1 MKNHAAL
8 KGLEKIYALYDQ
20 FFCAMRTACGKGC
33 ATCCTANVT
42 MTTLEGLFMLDH
54 WQAQGRKPPVELL
67 RKSAQNPGFQPTL
80 TINQLAALC
89 LEDKQIPDESADPGA
104 GPCPLLRND
113 HCTLYAARPFGCRA
127 MVSLTD
133 CAHSGEADMPDFVLA
148 ANNLISQ
155 FIEALDH
162 AGRFGNLADI
172 LLLLSAPATVPPTRA
187 SAARNSGGQSPHP
200 RAHDSARAPPTHAT
214 AAARPA
220 TDPAGGFPGT
230 GYGLKILMVG
240 NAHPENHRR
249 VGTAHQME
257 NTPS

>member
-20 FFCAMRTACGKGC
+20 FFCTLRTACGKGC

-42 MTTLEGLFMLDH
+42 MTTLEGHFMLDH
-54 WQAQGRKPPVELL
+54 WQATRQAPPMEIL
-67 RKSAQNPGFQPTL
+67 RKSAQNPRFQPTL

-89 LEDKQIPDESADPGA
+89 LVDKEVPDESADPGA
-104 GPCPLLRND
+104 GPCPLLHND

-172 LLLLSAPATVPPTRA
+172 LLLLSAPETVPQQEHPPLETV
-187 SAARNSGGQSPHP
+187 AANRSIPVLMI
-200 RAHDSARAPPTHAT
+200 PPEHRQRMQPLLLALRQVLQE
-214 AAARPA
+214 A
-220 TDPAGGFPGT
+220 FPQPVMDVR
-230 GYGLKILMVG
+230 KF
-240 NAHPENHRR
+240 
-249 VGTAHQME
+249 
-257 NTPS
+257 

>member
-1 MKNHAAL
+1 MNSIKKHAAL

-20 FFCAMRTACGKGC
+20 LFCALRTACDKGC

-42 MTTLEGLFMLDH
+42 MTTLEGHFMLGH
-54 WQAQGRKPPVELL
+54 WQAAGQAPPMEIL

-89 LEDKQIPDESADPGA
+89 LEDKEIPDESADPGA

-113 HCTLYAARPFGCRA
+113 CCTLYAARPFGCRA

-155 FIEALDH
+155 FIEALDQ

-172 LLLLSAPATVPPTRA
+172 LLLLTAPATALPQRHPPLETVAANRPIPVLMIPPEHRQRMQPLLRA
-187 SAARNSGGQSPHP
+187 LQQILQEA
-200 RAHDSARAPPTHAT
+200 
-214 AAARPA
+214 
-220 TDPAGGFPGT
+220 FPEPV
-230 GYGLKILMVG
+230 MD
-240 NAHPENHRR
+240 
-249 VGTAHQME
+249 
-257 NTPS
+257 

>member
-1 MKNHAAL
+1 MKNHEAL

-20 FFCAMRTACGKGC
+20 FFRALPTACGKGC

-54 WQAQGRKPPVELL
+54 WQAQGQAPPRELL
-67 RKSAQNPGFQPTL
+67 RKSAQNPGFHPTL

-89 LEDKQIPDESADPGA
+89 LEDKEIPEESADPEA

-113 HCTLYAARPFGCRA
+113 RCTLYAARPFGCRA
-127 MVSLTD
+127 MVSLTN

-172 LLLLSAPATVPPTRA
+172 LLMLAAPADGSGRKKPTGESTATNRSIPVLMIPPEYRQRMQPLLRA
-187 SAARNSGGQSPHP
+187 LQQILQEAFQE
-200 RAHDSARAPPTHAT
+200 
-214 AAARPA
+214 PA
-220 TDPAGGFPGT
+220 
-230 GYGLKILMVG
+230 
-240 NAHPENHRR
+240 
-249 VGTAHQME
+249 
-257 NTPS
+257 

>member
-1 MKNHAAL
+1 MKNYAAL
-8 KGLEKIYALYDQ
+8 KGLGKIYALYDQ
-20 FFCAMRTACGKGC
+20 FFNSLPTACGKGC

-54 WQAQGRKPPVELL
+54 WQAAGEASPVEIL

-89 LEDKQIPDESADPGA
+89 LEDKEIPDESADPGV

-113 HCTLYAARPFGCRA
+113 CCTLYAARPFGCRA
-127 MVSLTD
+127 MVSSTD

-155 FIEALDH
+155 FIEALDQ

-172 LLLLSAPATVPPTRA
+172 LLLLAAPATALPQEHPLLEKMAANRSIPVFMIPPEHRQRMQPLLQA
-187 SAARNSGGQSPHP
+187 LQQ
-200 RAHDSARAPPTHAT
+200 
-214 AAARPA
+214 
-220 TDPAGGFPGT
+220 
-230 GYGLKILMVG
+230 ILQE
-240 NAHPENHRR
+240 AFRE
-249 VGTAHQME
+249 T
-257 NTPS
+257 T

>member
-20 FFCAMRTACGKGC
+20 FFCTMQTVCGKGC

-42 MTTLEGLFMLDH
+42 MTTLEGLFILDH
-54 WQAQGRKPPVELL
+54 WQAHGRKPPMELL
-67 RKSAQNPGFQPTL
+67 RKSAQNPGFRPTL

-89 LEDKQIPDESADPGA
+89 LEDKEIPEESADPGA

-113 HCTLYAARPFGCRA
+113 LCTLYAARPFGCRA
-127 MVSLTD
+127 MVSSTD
-133 CAHSGEADMPDFVLA
+133 CAYSGEADMPDFVLA

-172 LLLLSAPATVPPTRA
+172 LLLLSAPAAVPPQEHPSLEKMAANRSIPVLMIPPEHRQRMQPLLRA
-187 SAARNSGGQSPHP
+187 LQQILQE
-200 RAHDSARAPPTHAT
+200 TFQK
-214 AAARPA
+214 PA
-220 TDPAGGFPGT
+220 
-230 GYGLKILMVG
+230 
-240 NAHPENHRR
+240 
-249 VGTAHQME
+249 
-257 NTPS
+257 